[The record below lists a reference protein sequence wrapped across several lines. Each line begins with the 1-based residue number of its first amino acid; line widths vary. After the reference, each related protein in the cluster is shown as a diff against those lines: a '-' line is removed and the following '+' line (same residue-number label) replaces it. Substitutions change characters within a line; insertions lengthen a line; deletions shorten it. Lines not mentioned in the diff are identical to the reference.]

1 MNVVP
6 MVREVLGITDSM
18 IGESALP
25 DFSFPTKDG
34 SEFMR
39 IAAFDELNGVF
50 EGHVA
55 CWS

>member
-1 MNVVP
+1 

>member
-1 MNVVP
+1 MNVISVAQEIP
-6 MVREVLGITDSM
+6 LVTNSM
-18 IGESALP
+18 IGESPLP
-25 DFSFPTKDG
+25 DFPFP
-34 SEFMR
+34 SENRSERMR

>member
-6 MVREVLGITDSM
+6 VVQEVLGITDSM

-25 DFSFPTKDG
+25 DFPFPSEDR

-39 IAAFDELNGVF
+39 IAALDELNRVF
-50 EGHVA
+50 EGYVA